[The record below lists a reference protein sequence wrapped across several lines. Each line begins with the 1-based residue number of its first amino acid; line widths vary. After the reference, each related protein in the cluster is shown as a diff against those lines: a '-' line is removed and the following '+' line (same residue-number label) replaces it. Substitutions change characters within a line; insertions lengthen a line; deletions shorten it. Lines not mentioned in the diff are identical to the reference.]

1 MNNLLKI
8 ILIFIFITNCSFNS
22 NSKFWTKETNVKVVS
37 KIEKSLFLKEKKK
50 IKEFNSELKI
60 KFQYIKK
67 KNNKV
72 NIDNNNG
79 RANFIGNLKKI
90 SKYKFSKIKY
100 FDQYQPEIIFEKDN
114 LIFFNNKGSILKF
127 DKNSKLIWKKNYYS
141 KQEKKISP
149 LLFFAKNKNT
159 LIVADNISKYYAVNI
174 ETGDLLWTKY
184 NNAPFISDIKI
195 KDGKF
200 FVIDSNN
207 VLKSFSLKDGSL
219 IWEYKSDSSVIKSI
233 KKLSIVI
240 VGNKI
245 IFNNSVGDINTLN
258 IDNGNL
264 IWIATTADK
273 NYSDTPFL
281 LKLSDLVINR
291 DALLFSNSNDK
302 FYSININTGFINWTQ
317 KLNSEIRPI
326 VVNGLIFTVTTEGYL
341 FVIDSISGKLIRIT
355 DVFDK
360 LKIKKRRTVKPV
372 GFIIGINEIF
382 LSTSNGKLLIIDFV
396 TGKTKTTLNID
407 NSKISKP
414 FVSNKNLY
422 LIKDNSIIR
431 LN

>member
-1 MNNLLKI
+1 M
-8 ILIFIFITNCSFNS
+8 
-22 NSKFWTKETNVKVVS
+22 
-37 KIEKSLFLKEKKK
+37 
-50 IKEFNSELKI
+50 
-60 KFQYIKK
+60 
-67 KNNKV
+67 
-72 NIDNNNG
+72 
-79 RANFIGNLKKI
+79 
-90 SKYKFSKIKY
+90 
-100 FDQYQPEIIFEKDN
+100 
-114 LIFFNNKGSILKF
+114 
-127 DKNSKLIWKKNYYS
+127 
-141 KQEKKISP
+141 
-149 LLFFAKNKNT
+149 FFAKNKNT

-317 KLNSEIRPI
+317 KLNYEIRPT